1 MGTVVMMYVLPMML
15 GQTYDLGKEKPGLQ
29 IYPKSVEQD
38 AVTVQHYYTDSQYR
52 MVENSAE
59 IKDFLSISGKLSLK
73 IKAGMVDVSGEGSYL
88 KDSSSKTN
96 GMEILVKAHFETVTK
111 TIPTSLKPNADWSLI
126 NDNFLGTHYC
136 RSIIYG
142 GDLVA
147 SIRISATNTYD
158 LMKIKAAINGGINVG
173 GGSFKGN
180 IQGKLE
186 MLKENAQDASSM
198 EIKYYASV
206 PLNGVT
212 YDVEGLL
219 KLIDEFPDHVRKVN
233 NGTGNPLRMELY
245 PVSSLKEGWPAYL
258 ENRAIGD
265 ELDDLEAQFD
275 DLRETRRL
283 LGAWAAALPPVA
295 PSGVDEKIQKFTDK
309 VNNIFGTYLKTIADL
324 DVSKGASSQ
333 PIKDAFAAYEDGEYI
348 MPKKYV
354 RKLTELENEIYAE
367 HPELAPRIGGAQY
380 IRWGQSNCSTP
391 ETGATVVGV
400 SSTSEIVQDG
410 GSSQFLCSSLD
421 PSVVDPTDYFNNY
434 PGDDDPDSHLL
445 VSPLRYVGE
454 LQRYKSMYMKQIACV
469 RCRAPIRT
477 TMLMKVADK
486 VCPSDKWTKEYE
498 GYLMAPGQK
507 SNKGEY
513 ICMDKDMKEPQGE
526 VKFGN
531 SDTNHLPEIQEVSIE
546 CGSLPCTPYV
556 KDRPIPC
563 VVCTI

>member
-1 MGTVVMMYVLPMML
+1 MGTAVMMYVLPMML

-96 GMEILVKAHFETVTK
+96 GMEILVKVTK
-111 TIPTSLKPNADWSLI
+111 TIPTSLKPNADWALI
-126 NDNFLGTHYC
+126 NENFLGTHYC

-158 LMKIKAAINGGINVG
+158 LMKIKAAVNGGINVG

-180 IQGKLE
+180 IEGKLE

-206 PLNGVT
+206 PLNGVS
-212 YDVEGLL
+212 YDVDGLM
-219 KLIDEFPDHVRKVN
+219 KLIEEFPDHVRKVN

-283 LGAWAAALPPVA
+283 LGVWSAALPPVA
-295 PSGVDEKIQKFTDK
+295 PSGVDEKIKTFTDK
-309 VNNIFGTYLKTIADL
+309 VNNIFGIYLKTIADL
-324 DVSKGASSQ
+324 DVTKGASSQ
-333 PIKDAFAAYEDGEYI
+333 PIKDAFEAYEYGEYI

-380 IRWGQSNCSTP
+380 IRWGQSTCSTP
-391 ETGATVVGV
+391 ETEATVVGV

-421 PSVVDPTDYFNNY
+421 PTVVEPKDYFNNY
-434 PGDDDPDSHLL
+434 PGDDDPDYHLL

-454 LQRYKSMYMKQIACV
+454 LQRYKSMYMKQIACA
-469 RCRAPIRT
+469 RCRAAIRT
-477 TMLMKVADK
+477 TVLMKVADK

-513 ICMDKDMKEPQGE
+513 ICMDKDMTEPQGE